1 MTARGPAGSGAE
13 LPRHARAPLD
23 TGEEPVEPGPSSRL
37 NRAAGMAVVLLVLG
51 ALAAAGARGL
61 PERAADRG
69 PAPISIDG
77 AAVAEVIA
85 WALILL
91 GIAGLVFV
99 FWPSGARPK
108 LPPRPKVSPLRFLVL
123 VALIAV
129 IMSIF
134 RLGLL
139 DQEQAAEPEEPIVE
153 EAEQASGRSGWA
165 IALLVASLLAALGV
179 LAIVGLRRPEDSEI
193 PEAALPERRPSARTA
208 PAAETERGPPTAS
221 GGPAQME
228 VIRRYGAMLDDL
240 EQAGYGRQP
249 SEAPLEYLDRIA
261 ATVTFGDPARRLTG
275 LFEVAGFSAH
285 PATDEM
291 IVQADE
297 ALSGVRSELE
307 GSES

>member
-1 MTARGPAGSGAE
+1 
-13 LPRHARAPLD
+13 
-23 TGEEPVEPGPSSRL
+23 V
-37 NRAAGMAVVLLVLG
+37 LVLG

-69 PAPISIDG
+69 PAPISING

-85 WALILL
+85 WALIVL

-129 IMSIF
+129 VMSIF

-139 DQEQAAEPEEPIVE
+139 DEEQSEETEEPAVEQVE
-153 EAEQASGRSGWA
+153 EDSGRSGWA
-165 IALLVASLLAALGV
+165 IALLVGSLVAALGV
-179 LAIVGLRRPEDSEI
+179 LAIVGLRRPGVAE
-193 PEAALPERRPSARTA
+193 LPDDGLAERRTEDRATPA
-208 PAAETERGPPTAS
+208 PAVDRGPPTAS
-221 GGPAQME
+221 GGPGQME
-228 VIRRYGAMLDDL
+228 VIRRYGSMLEDL
-240 EQAGYGRQP
+240 DEAGHGRRD

-261 ATVTFGDPARRLTG
+261 GAVSVAEPARRLTG

-285 PATDEM
+285 PATEAM
-291 IVQADE
+291 VTEADR
-297 ALSGVRSELE
+297 ALADVRHDLE
-307 GSES
+307 GRDP